1 MPNDGFFELADQLGT
16 KQPSEL
22 IVVGGDGSR
31 LVVLEGHA
39 RLTAHALRP
48 EALPAE
54 LEVLLGR
61 SPRIAE
67 WALW

>member
-1 MPNDGFFELADQLGT
+1 MVWERAALTPD
-16 KQPSEL
+16 
-22 IVVGGDGSR
+22 I
-31 LVVLEGHA
+31 LVA
-39 RLTAHALRP
+39 YALRP

-61 SPRIAE
+61 SRRIAE

>member
-1 MPNDGFFELADQLGT
+1 
-16 KQPSEL
+16 
-22 IVVGGDGSR
+22 
-31 LVVLEGHA
+31 VLEGHA
-39 RLTAHALRP
+39 RLTAYALRP

-61 SPRIAE
+61 SPGIAE